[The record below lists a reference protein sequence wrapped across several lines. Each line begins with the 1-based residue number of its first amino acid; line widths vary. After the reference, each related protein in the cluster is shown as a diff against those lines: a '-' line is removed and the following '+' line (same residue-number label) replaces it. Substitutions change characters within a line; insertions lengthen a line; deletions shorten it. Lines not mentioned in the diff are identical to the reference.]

1 MKYSKMLGMIQQV
14 LSKDDGRIDFALT
27 AKMAKRIELWSR
39 MYEGRAPWLSE
50 TVQDAELSPAIA
62 SETARLITLELQ
74 SEITGSARAEY
85 LANPY
90 NTLLGSLRRY
100 VEYGCAKGGLIIKPY
115 VSSRGIEIQYVQ
127 ADCFFPIDF
136 DASGNITRCVFLD
149 QFRKGDKI
157 YSRLEVH
164 LLENGYAKISNRAFL
179 ATNDYTLGSEISIA
193 MVDRWSELAPT
204 AILPS
209 DRQLFGY
216 FKVPLANADDS
227 DSPLGVSTYSR
238 AIGLTSEADRRNS
251 QINWEYSA
259 KEAAIH
265 ANSSL
270 LKRNQETQ
278 KPELPKGKERLYREV
293 DYNTGPTD
301 KPFFETFSPDIR
313 DVSLYNGF
321 NNLLRRIEFNCCLAY
336 GTLSDPQNID
346 KTATEIKAS
355 KQRSYTYVSDC
366 QMALQKALEDAVY
379 AMDYYCS
386 LYHLALTGTYELS
399 FKWDDSIIIDAEQ
412 EREQDRKDVA
422 MGVMK
427 LEEYR
432 AKWYGETLE
441 EAAKNLPEPALTEE

>member
-27 AKMAKRIELWSR
+27 AKMANRIELWSS
-39 MYEGRAPWLSE
+39 MYEGRAPWLSDII
-50 TVQDAELSPAIA
+50 QDAELSPAIA

-74 SEITGSARAEY
+74 SDITGGARADY
-85 LANPY
+85 LAIPY
-90 NTLLGSLRRY
+90 KTLLGSLRRY

-115 VSSRGIEIQYVQ
+115 VSSSGIEIQYVQ
-127 ADCFFPIDF
+127 ADSFFPIDF
-136 DASGNITRCVFLD
+136 DNSGNILRCVFLD

-164 LLENGYAKISNRAFL
+164 LLENGSVTITNRAFL
-179 ATNDYTLGSEISIA
+179 ATNDSTLGNEISLEA
-193 MVDRWSELAPT
+193 VEKWSELAPAAT
-204 AILPS
+204 LPS
-209 DRQLFGY
+209 ERQMFGY

-238 AIGLTSEADRRNS
+238 AVGLTQEADRRHS

-293 DYNTGPTD
+293 EYNTGATD

-313 DVSLYNGF
+313 DESLYNGF

-346 KTATEIKAS
+346 KTATEVKAS

-366 QMALQKALEDAVY
+366 QMALQRALEDAVY

-386 LYHLALTGTYELS
+386 LYHLAPAGPYEIS